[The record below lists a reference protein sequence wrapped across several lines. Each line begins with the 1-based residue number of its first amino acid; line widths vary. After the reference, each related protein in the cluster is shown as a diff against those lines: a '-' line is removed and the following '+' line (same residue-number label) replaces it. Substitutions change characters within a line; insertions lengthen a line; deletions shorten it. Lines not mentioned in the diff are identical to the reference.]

1 MLGNDCF
8 CKSIKARTLLQKIME
23 TVAFLVK
30 IQYRLLKLYL
40 EALLMGLL
48 ETVLPKVLSGVT
60 ADLTAKVRWI
70 KPVVPS
76 S

>member
-1 MLGNDCF
+1 
-8 CKSIKARTLLQKIME
+8 ME

-48 ETVLPKVLSGVT
+48 ETVLPKVPSGVT